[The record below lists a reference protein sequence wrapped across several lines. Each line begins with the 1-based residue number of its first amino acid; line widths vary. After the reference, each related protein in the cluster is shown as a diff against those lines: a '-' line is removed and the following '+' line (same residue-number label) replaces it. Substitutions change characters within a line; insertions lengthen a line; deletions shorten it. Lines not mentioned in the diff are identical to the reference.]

1 MLSHSLRHKKSRYSA
16 DNPYA
21 LKRTGMLSH
30 SLRHKKSRVF
40 KRDFL
45 WRREWD
51 SNPRYA
57 CDVHTISNRAPSAS
71 SDISPRGFIL
81 LSCPFPSDACLLY
94 DTFFVFAST
103 FNIYS
108 PCASA
113 LFSLNFRFI
122 KNRSGKNR
130 SFSFV
135 KSHTTLYIV
144 YPTMAFLSRPIDRPP
159 IPFSRKIVTIFFRFD
174 T

>member
-1 MLSHSLRHKKSRYSA
+1 MFDL
-16 DNPYA
+16 
-21 LKRTGMLSH
+21 GF
-30 SLRHKKSRVF
+30 V
-40 KRDFL
+40 

-108 PCASA
+108 PYFGA
-113 LFSLNFRFI
+113 LFTPILLLKKSLRQKPEFLFRKKSKDFI
-122 KNRSGKNR
+122 YILYFFRISVKTDRPLYT
-130 SFSFV
+130 SFG
-135 KSHTTLYIV
+135 
-144 YPTMAFLSRPIDRPP
+144 FLSRPIDRPP
-159 IPFSRKIVTIFFRFD
+159 IPFSGKIVTIFFRFD

>member
-1 MLSHSLRHKKSRYSA
+1 MFDL
-16 DNPYA
+16 
-21 LKRTGMLSH
+21 GF
-30 SLRHKKSRVF
+30 V
-40 KRDFL
+40 
-45 WRREWD
+45 WRRECD
-51 SNPRYA
+51 SNPRNA

-81 LSCPFPSDACLLY
+81 LSCPFSSDACLLY

-108 PCASA
+108 PYASA

-135 KSHTTLYIV
+135 KSQKTLYIF
-144 YPTMAFLSRPIDRPP
+144 YTSFGFLSRPIDRPP

>member
-1 MLSHSLRHKKSRYSA
+1 MLIRALYTGTLSHSLRHKKSR
-16 DNPYA
+16 
-21 LKRTGMLSH
+21 R
-30 SLRHKKSRVF
+30 F

-71 SDISPRGFIL
+71 SDISPRGFIR
-81 LSCPFPSDACLLY
+81 LSCPFSSDACLLY

-130 SFSFV
+130 SSSFV
-135 KSHTTLYIV
+135 KSHTTLYIF
-144 YPTMAFLSRPIDRPP
+144 YPTMAFLSRPIDRT
-159 IPFSRKIVTIFFRFD
+159 SLRFFRENRGIPLPIRYLKRVLRKFLRPL
-174 T
+174 